1 MHDTRVSLLHKK
13 AIHLDMKVRC
23 RRAILPDTKDQIHK
37 MDPSCDGTAVRYTAA
52 TGWIA
57 ASCRIRRH
65 RVTRS
70 TIARIRNY
78 CSGSSAL
85 PAQWGEARWSSDDFH
100 TGPDFHTNPDE
111 YPLACPY
118 SARSYSACS
127 GAECNPWVDAAPSSA
142 LVQPRSRRAR
152 GMYSSALRRSRRAME
167 TYSSVP
173 PRSRLAT
180 EARYSSPV
188 RVRVGCRSSVA
199 EEYCGR
205 SSNCYCLVQPPSCP
219 SQAAAYRSRLAEHLA
234 MLARV
239 PLPMRSVVRAE

>member
-13 AIHLDMKVRC
+13 AIRLDMKVRC
-23 RRAILPDTKDQIHK
+23 RRAIRLDTMDQTHK
-37 MDPSCDGTAVRYTAA
+37 MGPRRDRTAA
-52 TGWIA
+52 RCIAVTGWIA

-118 SARSYSACS
+118 SARSYPACS
-127 GAECNPWVDAAPSSA
+127 GAECNPRVDAAPSSA
-142 LVQPRSRRAR
+142 LVQPRNRLAV
-152 GMYSSALRRSRRAME
+152 GMHSSALSRSRRAME
-167 TYSSVP
+167 TYSSAH
-173 PRSRLAT
+173 PRTRPGT
-180 EARYSSPV
+180 EARCSSLA
-188 RVRVGCRSSVA
+188 RGRAGCHSSVA
-199 EEYCGR
+199 EEYC
-205 SSNCYCLVQPPSCP
+205 
-219 SQAAAYRSRLAEHLA
+219 E
-234 MLARV
+234 
-239 PLPMRSVVRAE
+239 